1 MKKLITL
8 FLCLSLLASS
18 EVKLKVY
25 LVTSTYDYQRIV
37 HKIYLNKDKAKKYI
51 EMFKE
56 NHNYSLEEM
65 DINE

>member
-1 MKKLITL
+1 MNKILAI
-8 FLCLSLLASS
+8 FCCLSLFAAS

-37 HKIYLNKDKAKKYI
+37 HKIYLNKDKAQKYI

-56 NHNYSLEEM
+56 NHNYNLEEM

>member
-37 HKIYLNKDKAKKYI
+37 HKIYLNKDKAQKYI

-56 NHNYSLEEM
+56 NHNYNLEEM